1 MEQRLHIPLLLGLC
15 HHIIHILPHTG
26 EGGEIGLHIR
36 LGLRHRHA
44 DVLTEGK
51 GGDAVDDTEVHG
63 FRPAAHL
70 VGHIAGGHMEHLGRR
85 GVQIPEVQLLQ
96 RGGQHSV
103 QGVHGAGVAV
113 EGSLR
118 RRHIPQQGEGIRFQ
132 MNRLYQLRV
141 EIPSEQL
148 TDFIFAAGGVHQIG
162 GQSGVEHEA
171 LCV

>member
-70 VGHIAGGHMEHLGRR
+70 VGHIAGGYMEHLGRR
-85 GVQIPEVQLLQ
+85 GGVDVRAGGERRPHSLVPGNVGQQPQLD
-96 RGGQHSV
+96 
-103 QGVHGAGVAV
+103 
-113 EGSLR
+113 
-118 RRHIPQQGEGIRFQ
+118 
-132 MNRLYQLRV
+132 LRV
-141 EIPSEQL
+141 VR
-148 TDFIFAAGGVHQIG
+148 VH
-162 GQSGVEHEA
+162 
-171 LCV
+171 